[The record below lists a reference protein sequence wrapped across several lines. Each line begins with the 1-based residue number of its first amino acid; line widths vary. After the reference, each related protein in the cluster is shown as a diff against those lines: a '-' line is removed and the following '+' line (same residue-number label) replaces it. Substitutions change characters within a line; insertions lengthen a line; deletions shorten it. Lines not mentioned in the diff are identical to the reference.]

1 MNNRQTEL
9 NKITACY
16 ERLSRDDELQGESNS
31 IINQKRYLEDYA
43 ASHGFTNCVHYTDDG
58 ISGGTFERP
67 AWKKMLADIEAG
79 KVGIVLAKDMSR
91 IGRDYLQTGFYTEVM
106 FRERGVRFIAIGN
119 GVDSADK
126 NSSEFAP
133 FLNIMNEWYLR
144 DCSRKQCAAYQ
155 ARGKAGKPT
164 SNHALY
170 GYKKDPND
178 KHHWL
183 IDEEAAAV
191 VRKIFHLSMNGKGT
205 TEIANILRDARIER
219 PSYYMGVRGQGTR
232 QNDNDPNR
240 RFDWCGTTV
249 ANILSKPEYMGHTV
263 NFRSYK
269 ESYKDKQ
276 AIKRPPEEWTIFEN
290 THEAIVDKETWEL
303 AQQIRKT
310 VKRTDT
316 TGEANPLTGLV
327 FCADCGAKLYN
338 HRGRAQA
345 NKENRGIDPESGL
358 YPYDHYD
365 CSTYALTYNRTG
377 KECGSHYISTKA
389 LRTLILKTIKM
400 VSTYAI
406 ANEEEFIQKV
416 REASEI
422 RQKEAAK
429 DLKRKIAK
437 AKKRSAELDGL
448 IKKLYESF
456 VAGRLTEKRF
466 ELLSAEY
473 EQEQAELDAVI
484 AEDNKK
490 LEGYE
495 ADTERVDQFL
505 ALTKKYTDFSVLTTP
520 MIYEFIDKIIVHAP
534 DRSTGERVQEV
545 EIYLKFIGKFDVPM
559 PEPTAEELEQM
570 EKERKKREY
579 YRERGRRQRERER
592 QKKEVAAQQ
601 EQQTVKD
608 EPPTEK
614 NGNQKTA

>member
-1 MNNRQTEL
+1 MNNKQTEKE
-9 NKITACY
+9 KITACY
-16 ERLSRDDELQGESNS
+16 ERLSRDDELQGDSNS
-31 IINQKRYLEDYA
+31 IINQKSYLEDYA
-43 ASHGFTNCVHYTDDG
+43 ASHGFKNCVHYTDDG

-67 AWKKMLADIEAG
+67 AWKRMLSDIEAG
-79 KVGIVLAKDMSR
+79 KVGIVLAQDMSR

-126 NSSEFAP
+126 SSSEFAP

-164 SNHALY
+164 TNHAIY
-170 GYKKDPND
+170 GYKKDPTD

-191 VRKIFHLSMNGKGT
+191 VKRIFHLSMNGKGT
-205 TEIANILRDARIER
+205 SEIAAILRDERIER

-232 QNDNDPNR
+232 KTDNDPNR
-240 RFDWCGTTV
+240 RYDWSGTTV
-249 ANILSKPEYMGHTV
+249 GGIISKPEYMGHTV

-316 TGEANPLTGLV
+316 VGVANPLTGLV
-327 FCADCGAKLYN
+327 YCADCGAKLYN

-345 NKENRGIDPESGL
+345 NKENRGMDPISGL

-365 CSTYALTYNRTG
+365 CSTYALTCRRTEV
-377 KECGSHYISTKA
+377 ECGSHYISTKA
-389 LRTLILKTIKM
+389 LRTLILETIKM
-400 VSTYAI
+400 VSAYAI
-406 ANEEEFIQKV
+406 ANEDEFVQKV
-416 REASEI
+416 RELSEVK
-422 RQKEAAK
+422 QKEEAAN
-429 DLKRKIAK
+429 LKRKISK
-437 AKKRSAELDGL
+437 AKKRCAELDGL
-448 IKKLYESF
+448 IKRLYESF
-456 VAGRLTEKRF
+456 VAGQLKEKRF

-473 EQEQAELDAVI
+473 EQEQAELETTI
-484 AEDNKK
+484 AEDSAK
-490 LEGYE
+490 LSEY
-495 ADTERVDQFL
+495 AVDTERVDQFL
-505 ALTKKYTDFSVLTTP
+505 AIAKKHTDFSVLTTP

-534 DRSTGERVQEV
+534 DRSTGERTQEV

-559 PEPTAEELEQM
+559 PEPTAEELERM
-570 EKERKKREY
+570 EKERAKREY
-579 YRERGRRQRERER
+579 YRERGRRQREREH
-592 QKKEVAAQQ
+592 QKKELAKQS
-601 EQQTVKD
+601 EQR
-608 EPPTEK
+608 
-614 NGNQKTA
+614 A

>member
-1 MNNRQTEL
+1 MNNRQTE
-9 NKITACY
+9 NEKITACC
-16 ERLSRDDELQGESNS
+16 ERLSRDDELQGDSNS
-31 IINQKRYLEDYA
+31 IINQKSYLEDYA
-43 ASHGFTNCVHYTDDG
+43 ASHGFKNCVHYTDDG

-67 AWKKMLADIEAG
+67 AWKRMLSDIEAG

-126 NSSEFAP
+126 SSSEFAP

-164 SNHALY
+164 TNHAIY
-170 GYKKDPND
+170 GYKKDPAD

-191 VRKIFHLSMNGKGT
+191 VKRIFHLSMNGKGT
-205 TEIANILRDARIER
+205 SEIAAILRDEKVER

-232 QNDNDPNR
+232 KTDNDPNR
-240 RFDWCGTTV
+240 CYDWSGTTV
-249 ANILSKPEYMGHTV
+249 GGIISKPEYMGHTV

-316 TGEANPLTGLV
+316 VGVANPLMGLV
-327 FCADCGAKLYN
+327 YCADCGAKLYN
-338 HRGRAQA
+338 HRGRSQA
-345 NKENRGIDPESGL
+345 TKENRGIDPISGL

-365 CSTYALTYNRTG
+365 CSTYALTCCRTEV
-377 KECGSHYISTKA
+377 ECGSHYISTKA
-389 LRTLILKTIKM
+389 LRTLILETIKM
-400 VSTYAI
+400 VSAYAI
-406 ANEEEFIQKV
+406 ANESEFVQKV
-416 REASEI
+416 REMSEVK
-422 RQKEAAK
+422 QKEEAAN
-429 DLKRKIAK
+429 LKRKISK
-437 AKKRSAELDGL
+437 AKKRCAELDSL
-448 IKKLYESF
+448 IKRLYESF
-456 VAGRLTEKRF
+456 VAGQLKEKRF

-473 EQEQAELDAVI
+473 EQEQVELEATI
-484 AEDNKK
+484 AEDSTK
-490 LEGYE
+490 LSEY
-495 ADTERVDQFL
+495 AVDTERVDQFL
-505 ALTKKYTDFSVLTTP
+505 AIAKKHTDFSVLTTP

-534 DRSTGERVQEV
+534 DRSTGERTQEV

-559 PEPTAEELEQM
+559 PEPTPEELERM
-570 EKERKKREY
+570 EKERAKREY
-579 YRERGRRQRERER
+579 YRERG
-592 QKKEVAAQQ
+592 
-601 EQQTVKD
+601 
-608 EPPTEK
+608 
-614 NGNQKTA
+614 

>member
-1 MNNRQTEL
+1 MNNRQTE
-9 NKITACY
+9 NEKITACY
-16 ERLSRDDELQGESNS
+16 ERLSRDDELQGDSNS
-31 IINQKRYLEDYA
+31 IINQKQYLEDYA
-43 ASHGFTNCVHYTDDG
+43 ASHGFKNCVHYTDDG

-67 AWKKMLADIEAG
+67 AWKRMLSDIEAG

-91 IGRDYLQTGFYTEVM
+91 IGRDYLQTGFYTEVL

-126 NSSEFAP
+126 SSSEFAP

-164 SNHALY
+164 TNHAIY
-170 GYKKDPND
+170 GYKKDPAD

-191 VRKIFHLSMNGKGT
+191 VKRIFHLSMNGKGT
-205 TEIANILRDARIER
+205 SEIANILRDERIER

-232 QNDNDPNR
+232 KTDNDPNR
-240 RFDWCGTTV
+240 RYDWSGTTV
-249 ANILSKPEYMGHTV
+249 GGIISKPEYMGHTV

-316 TGEANPLTGLV
+316 VGVANPLTGLV
-327 FCADCGAKLYN
+327 YCADCGAKLYN
-338 HRGRAQA
+338 HRGRSQA
-345 NKENRGIDPESGL
+345 TKENRGIDPISGL

-365 CSTYALTYNRTG
+365 CSTYALTCRRTEV
-377 KECGSHYISTKA
+377 ECGSHYISTKA
-389 LRTLILKTIKM
+389 LRTLILETIKM
-400 VSTYAI
+400 VSAYAI
-406 ANEEEFIQKV
+406 TNEDEFVQKV
-416 REASEI
+416 REMSEVK
-422 RQKEAAK
+422 QKEEAAN
-429 DLKRKIAK
+429 LKRKISR
-437 AKKRSAELDGL
+437 AKKRSTELDVL

-456 VAGRLTEKRF
+456 VSGQLKEKRF

-473 EQEQAELDAVI
+473 EQEQAELETTI
-484 AEDNKK
+484 AEDSAK
-490 LEGYE
+490 LNEY
-495 ADTERVDQFL
+495 AIDTERVDQFL
-505 ALTKKYTDFSVLTTP
+505 AIAKKHTDFSVLTTP

-534 DRSTGERVQEV
+534 DRSTGERTQEV

-559 PEPTAEELEQM
+559 PEPTPEELERM
-570 EKERKKREY
+570 EKERAKREY

-592 QKKEVAAQQ
+592 KKKELAK
-601 EQQTVKD
+601 QTA
-608 EPPTEK
+608 PS
-614 NGNQKTA
+614 A

>member
-1 MNNRQTEL
+1 MNNRQTE
-9 NKITACY
+9 NEKITACY
-16 ERLSRDDELQGESNS
+16 ERLSRDDELQGDSNS
-31 IINQKRYLEDYA
+31 IINQKSYLEDYA
-43 ASHGFTNCVHYTDDG
+43 ASHGFKNCVHYTDDG

-67 AWKKMLADIEAG
+67 AWKKMLSDIEAG

-126 NSSEFAP
+126 SSSEFAP

-164 SNHALY
+164 TNHAIY
-170 GYKKDPND
+170 GYKKDPAD

-191 VRKIFHLSMNGKGT
+191 VKRIFHLSMNGKGT
-205 TEIANILRDARIER
+205 SEIAAILRDEKVER

-232 QNDNDPNR
+232 KTDNDPNR
-240 RFDWCGTTV
+240 RYDWSGTTV
-249 ANILSKPEYMGHTV
+249 GGIISKPEYMGHTV

-316 TGEANPLTGLV
+316 VGVANPLTGLV
-327 FCADCGAKLYN
+327 YCADCGAKLYN

-345 NKENRGIDPESGL
+345 NKENRGMDPVSGL

-365 CSTYALTYNRTG
+365 CSTYALTFHRSEV
-377 KECGSHYISTKA
+377 ECGSHYISTRA
-389 LRTLILKTIKM
+389 LRALILETIKM
-400 VSTYAI
+400 VSAYAI
-406 ANEEEFIQKV
+406 TNESEFVQKV
-416 REASEI
+416 REMSEVK
-422 RQKEAAK
+422 QKEEAAS
-429 DLKRKIAK
+429 LKRKISK
-437 AKKRSAELDGL
+437 AKKRCIELDGL
-448 IKKLYESF
+448 IKRLYESF
-456 VAGRLTEKRF
+456 VAGQLKEKRF

-473 EQEQAELDAVI
+473 EQEQAELEVTI
-484 AEDNKK
+484 AEDSAK
-490 LEGYE
+490 LSEY
-495 ADTERVDQFL
+495 AVDTERVDQFL
-505 ALTKKYTDFSVLTTP
+505 AIAKKHTDFSVLTTP

-534 DRSTGERVQEV
+534 DRSTGERTQEV

-559 PEPTAEELEQM
+559 PEPTPEELERM
-570 EKERKKREY
+570 EKERAKREY
-579 YRERGRRQRERER
+579 YRERSRRQRERER
-592 QKKEVAAQQ
+592 QKKELAKQA
-601 EQQTVKD
+601 EQST
-608 EPPTEK
+608 
-614 NGNQKTA
+614 